1 MKTGT
6 IHGGER
12 AAFLVPGQYQKL
24 TIKQELFARHYVK
37 NGGNASEAYR
47 QAYSAEKMNNSTIAV
62 KAHELLKNGKVAEMV
77 ERVKAETEGFQAITF
92 EEIAG
97 GLRAAA
103 DGARAAGQHSAAS
116 QALVALGKL
125 AGLYVEKQKLSVDD
139 TREHL
144 DAVRD
149 LAEVD
154 AEDDIE
160 PPKVVNLR

>member
-1 MKTGT
+1 
-6 IHGGER
+6 
-12 AAFLVPGQYQKL
+12 VPGSDRKL
-24 TIKQELFARHYVK
+24 TYKQELFARHYVK

-47 QAYSAEKMNNSTIAV
+47 SVYKSDAMAQTTIARNAHTLMQNSKILAMIDKV
-62 KAHELLKNGKVAEMV
+62 KS
-77 ERVKAETEGFQAITF
+77 ETEGFQAITF
-92 EEIAG
+92 EEIAA

-149 LAEVD
+149 LAEVEE
-154 AEDDIE
+154 EDDIE
-160 PPKVVNLR
+160 PPKVVNFR

>member
-1 MKTGT
+1 M
-6 IHGGER
+6 
-12 AAFLVPGQYQKL
+12 PGQYQKL

-47 QAYSAEKMNNSTIAV
+47 QAYSAEIMNNSTIAV
-62 KAHELLKNGKVAEMV
+62 KAYELLKNGKVADMV

-92 EEIAG
+92 EEIG
-97 GLRAAA
+97 GYLRRAVE
-103 DGARAAGQHSAAS
+103 GATAAGQHGAAS
-116 QALVALGKL
+116 QAAVALGKL

-154 AEDDIE
+154 PEDDIE